1 MLKNT
6 RKATGRKICYPNQN
20 QKLDF
25 ISKEFS
31 FIKILNCI
39 SAFSQ
44 IDLPSS
50 PPSNYLF
57 IS

>member
-25 ISKEFS
+25 ISKEFYLMKTLN
-31 FIKILNCI
+31 FII
-39 SAFSQ
+39 AFSK